1 MDTQVKQLLPR
12 TFIEIIRHDLGERQW
27 QSLDSNI
34 IRRFTC
40 LFRQKTLR
48 YLGIVDWVYC
58 SPAGKLVAT
67 LLKPFSLLPDK
78 CVRDSLFDFI
88 IKQNDTC
95 IHKQRRYFLEQPSP
109 FTFESKFNNEPRVH
123 EEFSGGLGMYLKL
136 GVKRG
141 NLLFRDQGYFLRIRN
156 WRLPIPR
163 WLSVGRF
170 ELLHRNID
178 DRHFQVIIRIA
189 HPLLGTLFYQR
200 GTFFDIRSTENL
212 ATIGPHQ

>member
-1 MDTQVKQLLPR
+1 MDMQVKH
-12 TFIEIIRHDLGERQW
+12 THENSFVDIIRQDLGEKQW
-27 QSLDSNI
+27 QQLDSNI

-48 YLGIVDWVYC
+48 YIGIVDWVYC
-58 SPAGKLVAT
+58 SPIGKILAK
-67 LLKPFSLLPDK
+67 LLSRISLLPDK
-78 CVRDSLFDFI
+78 CSRKSLFDFI
-88 IKQNDTC
+88 IQQQNGR
-95 IHKQRRYFLEQPSP
+95 IHKQRRYFIDQATP
-109 FTFESKFNNEPRVH
+109 FVFESIFSNEPGVH

-136 GVKRG
+136 IVKRG

-156 WRLPIPR
+156 WRIPVPG

-200 GTFFDIRSTENL
+200 GEFFDIRSSENL
-212 ATIGPHQ
+212 ATIQV